1 VLSIRIDSRSQDR
14 SGGGMHVNGQLVVP
28 AGGQL
33 TRTAAKAGTQRV
45 SLWPQ
50 DSWPT
55 YGPSSTAVMLA
66 HDSMA
71 TNVLLTRAFAAERVT
86 RIELAWPAWKYSTRR
101 GRGRRDAGRA
111 HRE

>member
-1 VLSIRIDSRSQDR
+1 VAPGL
-14 SGGGMHVNGQLVVP
+14 MAH
-28 AGGQL
+28 
-33 TRTAAKAGTQRV
+33 
-45 SLWPQ
+45 LWPE
-50 DSWPT
+50 
-55 YGPSSTAVMLA
+55 STAVMLA